1 MPSHHRLE
9 LQTEYS
15 AARIDGH
22 PYVLHEWE
30 GCCSELCAR
39 HKGLPGAPEFP
50 PTACKRSFWQPW
62 RVSESP
68 QHDSDTSIEGQ
79 AIQLF
84 YAKLLRTRTREDT
97 DRLRS
102 RALHAGLGL
111 SDESARRLVKFADHR
126 AGELKSLT
134 SCEAGIKCLRALR
147 SDEFEHC
154 RDIYIRRSISR
165 DVFGSLLLEAREDL
179 TSRGVEVLSKRID
192 ALKLGSLD
200 GQTHALLTLDGAGPE
215 PELEPE
221 PEWCLGVLVRGLVW
235 SRSLHLPAF

>member
-1 MPSHHRLE
+1 M
-9 LQTEYS
+9 
-15 AARIDGH
+15 
-22 PYVLHEWE
+22 
-30 GCCSELCAR
+30 
-39 HKGLPGAPEFP
+39 
-50 PTACKRSFWQPW
+50 
-62 RVSESP
+62 
-68 QHDSDTSIEGQ
+68 
-79 AIQLF
+79 
-84 YAKLLRTRTREDT
+84 LRTRTREDT

-154 RDIYIRRSISR
+154 RDVCIRDIRRSISLSR
-165 DVFGSLLLEAREDL
+165 DIFGNLLLEAQVDL
-179 TSRGVEVLSKRID
+179 ASYGVEVLCKRTD

-200 GQTHALLTLDGAGPE
+200 GQTHALLTLEGAGPE

-221 PEWCLGVLVRGLVW
+221 PEWHLGVLVRGLIW
-235 SRSLHLPAF
+235 FRSLHFACAFK